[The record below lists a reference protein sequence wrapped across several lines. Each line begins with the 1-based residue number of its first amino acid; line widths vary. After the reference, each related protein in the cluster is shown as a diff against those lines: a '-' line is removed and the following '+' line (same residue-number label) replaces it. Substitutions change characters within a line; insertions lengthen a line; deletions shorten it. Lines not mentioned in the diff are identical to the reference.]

1 VQLNY
6 FITGAAGFI
15 GFYVSKRLL
24 EQGDRVIGLD
34 ILNNYYDPSLKQARL
49 AILEKYDKFSFIHD
63 DLVNL
68 PVIQDIFRNDKIDK
82 VCHLAAQAGVR
93 YSFENP
99 FTYQK
104 SNLEGFLNLLEV
116 AKQAGV
122 ENFVYASSSSVY
134 GANNKIPFDV
144 KDRVDLPISLYAA
157 TKRANELMAYTYSYQ
172 FDLPT
177 TGLRFFTVYGPW
189 GRPDMAYFKF
199 TEAIFKG
206 REIDVYNFGDM
217 KRDFTYIDDVID
229 GVISALDKSFNYEI
243 FNLGN
248 SEPVN
253 LGDFI
258 GCIESITGKKAK
270 KRYLPIQPGDVPVTY
285 ADIKHS
291 TEKLGYS
298 PKVSIS
304 EGLERFVEWFMDYSK
319 RL

>member
-1 VQLNY
+1 LNY
-6 FITGAAGFI
+6 FVTGAAGFI

-34 ILNNYYDPSLKQARL
+34 SLNNYYDPSLKKARL
-49 AILEKYDKFSFIHD
+49 AILEKYDKFSFIHS

-68 PVIQDIFRNDKIDK
+68 PVVQDIFRSNKIDK

-144 KDRVDLPISLYAA
+144 KDRVDSPISLYAA
-157 TKRANELMAYTYSYQ
+157 TKRANELMAHTYSYQ

-258 GCIESITGKKAK
+258 ECIESITGKKAK

-285 ADIKHS
+285 ANIEHS

-298 PKVSIS
+298 PKTSIS

-319 RL
+319 RP